1 MNKRGDDMKGILLDC
16 YGKDLIDGELRE
28 HVKMYLES
36 FQCQDIYEHTLKV
49 VDQVK
54 NLHRQFDFDLDKCII
69 SAYLHDLGRIVPKE
83 EMTQFCQSF
92 GYSPLKGE
100 IQAPDLLHQVA
111 SKIIA
116 NEIFGVQDRE
126 VLEAVACHTT
136 LKRNPNQIEMVL
148 FLADK
153 LSWDENQFSYL
164 KSNINKGLE
173 DSMEEGIFQY
183 FQDMHKRR
191 EHLSYYHKLSQEA
204 YGYFRGILS
213 EKRESESYLK

>member
-1 MNKRGDDMKGILLDC
+1 MNKRGDDMKEILLDR

-28 HVKMYLES
+28 HVKVYLES
-36 FQCQDIYEHTLKV
+36 FECQDIYKHTLNV

-54 NLHRQFDFDLDKCII
+54 VLHGRFDFDLDKCIV
-69 SAYLHDLGRIVPKE
+69 SAYLHDLGRVVPKE
-83 EMTQFCQSF
+83 EMAQFCQSF

-100 IQAPDLLHQVA
+100 LQAPDLLHQVV

-116 NEIFGVQDRE
+116 TEIFGVKDTE

-136 LKRNPNQIEMVL
+136 LKMHPNQTEMIL

-153 LSWDENQFSYL
+153 LSWDQDRFSYL

-173 DSMEEGIFQY
+173 DSMEEGIFKY
-183 FQDMHKRR
+183 FEDMHKKRD
-191 EHLSYYHKLSQEA
+191 HLSYYHKLSQEA
-204 YGYFRGILS
+204 YGYFKGILS
-213 EKRESESYLK
+213 EKREGVSYIK